1 MVVLGAWRRTHT
13 DDTDGFVA
21 ADAIVA
27 LTLAAMLLAVVLQ
40 TASISLRSSR
50 AASER
55 AAARVETQRV
65 LLVEWPRLDGPGAQS
80 GAAGR
85 SAWSLAG
92 TPVAEAAGDP
102 VGLCAVEA
110 RARDAVSGRTLRL
123 QTVRF
128 CPGAGA

>member
-1 MVVLGAWRRTHT
+1 MVVSVAWRRTPGG
-13 DDTDGFVA
+13 DPDGFVA

-27 LTLAAMLLAVVLQ
+27 LTLSAMLLAVVLQ

-65 LLVEWPRLDGPGAQS
+65 LLVEWPQLDGPGARS
-80 GAAGR
+80 GEAR
-85 SAWSLAG
+85 RLAWSLTGAS
-92 TPVAEAAGDP
+92 VAEAAGDP

-110 RARDAVSGRTLRL
+110 RTRDTISGRTLHL

-128 CPGAGA
+128 CAGPGA